1 VVPGKTGVEASRLRG
16 RLAYGFAG
24 VDPICKVSRR
34 LPAHTVGGAMSDCL
48 HCDINQLVQERMER
62 GEVDLAELTSMVAE
76 SLADLILVAPEI
88 DQAKLLADAIA
99 QLGQTLLEKSGAVEG
114 DPSRATH

>member
-1 VVPGKTGVEASRLRG
+1 
-16 RLAYGFAG
+16 
-24 VDPICKVSRR
+24 
-34 LPAHTVGGAMSDCL
+34 
-48 HCDINQLVQERMER
+48 
-62 GEVDLAELTSMVAE
+62 VDLAELTSMLAE

-99 QLGQTLLEKSGAVEG
+99 QLGQTFLEKSGAVEG

>member
-1 VVPGKTGVEASRLRG
+1 
-16 RLAYGFAG
+16 
-24 VDPICKVSRR
+24 
-34 LPAHTVGGAMSDCL
+34 MSDCL

-99 QLGQTLLEKSGAVEG
+99 QLGQTLLEKSGAVEA

>member
-1 VVPGKTGVEASRLRG
+1 
-16 RLAYGFAG
+16 
-24 VDPICKVSRR
+24 
-34 LPAHTVGGAMSDCL
+34 MSDCL